1 VKIKNRQKFLT
12 ILALSVVG
20 LLMGDSLVI
29 TPLAKSWKD
38 RSAKI
43 EFLHKSIQRGDLLM
57 SREKTIQNQWHLME
71 KGTLTNNMSAAEN
84 TVLKAV
90 DRWTQKS
97 RISFTSLK
105 PQWKQNEEDHVLL
118 ECRADGYGDMQTV
131 SRFLY
136 ELETDPLP
144 LKIEDIELS
153 TRDSDGR
160 QIALGVRFSGLL
172 LVKEKQ

>member
-1 VKIKNRQKFLT
+1 MKIKNRQKLLT
-12 ILALSVVG
+12 IFALCAVG
-20 LLMGDSLVI
+20 ILMGDSLII
-29 TPLAKSWKD
+29 TPLAKSWKE

-43 EFLHKSIQRGDLLM
+43 EGLEKSIQRGNLLL
-57 SREKTIQNQWHLME
+57 SRERQIKDQWHLME

-90 DRWTQKS
+90 DRWTQRS

-118 ECRADGYGDMQTV
+118 ECRADGYGDLQAI

-144 LKIEDIELS
+144 LKIEDIELAS
-153 TRDSDGR
+153 RDTDGR
-160 QIALGVRFSGLL
+160 QISLGVRFSGLL